1 MSQNGSSFMT
11 LADDHD
17 ENSNEEKKASN
28 NGVDG
33 VTATSTTNDEGA
45 GAWTVQSSTKTRRL
59 APQFTLSKQD
69 LGADSPRN
77 RAATQETVLSTKKKG
92 WV

>member
-1 MSQNGSSFMT
+1 MS

-17 ENSNEEKKASN
+17 ENSNEEKKASE
-28 NGVDG
+28 NGADG
-33 VTATSTTNDEGA
+33 VIVASTTNDESA

-77 RAATQETVLSTKKKG
+77 RAAVQDTVLSTKKKG
-92 WV
+92 WG